1 MPHGI
6 EQRKEEGFKSGYLF
20 VIAVEGAEAEP
31 AYFATFQ
38 ERKAMDGGQIRV
50 EVLSPSKTDGLST
63 PEDVLDRMDKRLR
76 QGLRV
81 DAGDELWIVF
91 DADHHTGEKIQK
103 IVDMAKETHYQIAI
117 SNPCFEIWLYWLLSD
132 YPAEK
137 AQMLRDLE
145 QEKRPR
151 QMKADYGVLKHAVE
165 QMKKPHRVRQ
175 IENLSDAI
183 RRARESDTDSTAL
196 LPALPS
202 TRVYRLVER
211 LKQLCPD
218 L

>member
-1 MPHGI
+1 MPHGM
-6 EQRKEEGFKSGYLF
+6 EERHEEGFKSGYLF

-38 ERKAMDGGQIRV
+38 ERQATDGRQIRV

-91 DADHHTGEKIQK
+91 DVDHHTGEKVQK
-103 IVDMAKETHYQIAI
+103 IADMAEETHYQIAI

-132 YPAEK
+132 YSAEQ
-137 AQMLRDLE
+137 AQTLRALE
-145 QEKRPR
+145 QGKRPK
-151 QMKADYGVLKHAVE
+151 QMKTDYGALKHTAE
-165 QMKKPHRVRQ
+165 QAYKPLRVRQ

-183 RRARESDTDSTAL
+183 RRARESDTDSAAL
-196 LPALPS
+196 LPALPG
-202 TRVYRLVER
+202 TRIYRLVER